1 MDQIFGSVG
10 VQGRVHARCVDCA
23 GEFGWGADEPVVLSS
38 VVKVPL
44 VLEFA
49 RQVAAGQLD
58 ATDRVRATAATR
70 LGGVGTAG
78 CLDDVEYSL
87 RDAARFALTISDNTA
102 ADLLFDRVGVE
113 NVRSLVREL
122 GLTRTRIVGSLRDIL
137 YRMAADIGARD
148 LHEFARR
155 YPESSDAEVFGSSAV
170 DPLRTTASTAREM
183 TSLLAAIA
191 TDRAAGPEVC
201 GWVRDLM
208 RQQVFGNRLPSGFP
222 PGTDIWSKTG
232 TMPGIRNEIGVVG
245 YPDGSRCAVAVFT
258 VSQLLAGRQ
267 PAVDRAIGEAA
278 RTAVERI
285 VHSCPRAARRE
296 SVTTGPPPHPTDV
309 AAQPDSASRERGPD
323 GTRRH
328 PASR

>member
-1 MDQIFGSVG
+1 MDEIFRTAG
-10 VQGRVHARCVDCA
+10 VTGRVHARCFDCD
-23 GEFGWGADEPVVLSS
+23 GEFGLAADEPVVLSS

-58 ATDRVRATAATR
+58 PTDRVRATAADR
-70 LGGVGTAG
+70 LGGVATAG

-87 RDAARFALTISDNTA
+87 RDAAYFALTVSDNTA

-122 GLTRTRIVGSLRDIL
+122 GLTETRIVGSLRDIL
-137 YRMAADIGARD
+137 YSMAEDIGARD

-155 YPESSDAEVFGSSAV
+155 YPESSAADVFGSRAV

-183 TSLLAAIA
+183 TRLLWLIGE
-191 TDRAAGPEVC
+191 DRAAMPEAC

-208 RQQVFGNRLPSGFP
+208 RRQVFGNRLPSGFP

-245 YPDGSRCAVAVFT
+245 YPDGSRYAVAVFT
-258 VSQLLAGRQ
+258 VSQRLDGRQ

-278 RTAVERI
+278 REAVDRV
-285 VHSCPRAARRE
+285 VHSCR
-296 SVTTGPPPHPTDV
+296 SGSLT
-309 AAQPDSASRERGPD
+309 AS
-323 GTRRH
+323 
-328 PASR
+328 